1 MAKLTI
7 IGDYKQ
13 LSIIVKQNRLRTK
26 RHGFKISLNKD
37 KTQEI
42 EKSPELT
49 AKEVAELIV
58 KCETVEDLKKYEADT
73 RQVVKAAYNKK
84 LKELE

>member
-1 MAKLTI
+1 MLHIKNERRHRKVVELICEKLQIT
-7 IGDYKQ
+7 D
-13 LSIIVKQNRLRTK
+13 TE
-26 RHGFKISLNKD
+26 LNAFIAKD
-37 KTQEI
+37 KVQEV

-58 KCETVEDLKKYEADT
+58 KCETIEDLKKYESDT
-73 RQVVKAAYNKK
+73 RQVVKAAYSKK